1 MKALV
6 ALGALGALLIPTV
19 SMAAQACSDRAP
31 SAITAVDPDSLKC
44 QKTIAKELGKYAKT
58 KMKELSKCRLK
69 EPTGTCPTAKAT
81 EKMEKAAL
89 KTKEK
94 ITKACGVDSVQAGLS
109 SSYGGSADDTLIS
122 ECGLSQYAVETEVL
136 VGHFTGIATE
146 DPFQETPKP
155 RAKCVKDLGKL
166 GQKYVLGQLKTVS
179 KCIDKAMKDQA
190 AGNIADA
197 CVGQY
202 SGGVFVPPTDVKT
215 AESLDKLT
223 TKTEEKIA
231 KSCELTL
238 LGQTDPTFGF
248 IRSVFACS
256 GASTEADLQEC
267 VICNGWNGVLS
278 LVDAAYGEDYDAVVV
293 PGAANAIQAAVTAA
307 SAGDKIL
314 IRTGT
319 YDEEPTFPVLDN
331 HGVNIPIGTDDLSL
345 IGCGAATNDRPFLPA
360 ADLTYDNGMNA
371 VSVDGLTFQSLR
383 FEGWD
388 DNGIFVSS
396 ATGVTFRDIVDNG
409 LEETRYAVFPIL
421 STGILIE
428 ACTLEREDDAP
439 VYVGQSD
446 GFEIRFN
453 DIRRGVAA
461 IEFENSL
468 NGFGHNNY
476 ITENT
481 GGVLVFKDPT
491 LVDQSGDHLVLNNVI
506 ESNSTDNFGSGTVA
520 VVPRGTGI
528 MIVSN
533 DNSLFEANIIR
544 DNDTFGVLV
553 IDQSAANTLVD
564 PDPFPVLSGD
574 PDTFNNLIRRNF
586 LLLNAQAPQAGIPV
600 FADIAMA
607 FGTDGGN
614 QENCQTANL
623 GSDGVLFTTA
633 FPFGNGQN
641 DCDITP

>member
-19 SMAAQACSDRAP
+19 SMAVQACPDRAP
-31 SAITAVDPDSLKC
+31 NAITSVAPDSVKC
-44 QKTIAKELGKYAKT
+44 QKTMAKELSKYAKT

-69 EPTGTCPTAKAT
+69 EPSGTCPTAKVT
-81 EKMEKAAL
+81 EKNEKAAL

-94 ITKACGVDSVQAGLS
+94 ITKACGADSVQAGLT
-109 SSYGGSADDTLIS
+109 SSYAGSADDTLIS
-122 ECGLSQYAVETEVL
+122 ECALSQYAVDTEVL

-146 DPFQETPKP
+146 DPFQEKPKE
-155 RAKCVKDLGKL
+155 RAKCVKDLSKL

-179 KCIDKAMKDQA
+179 KCIDKAMKDQVG
-190 AGNIADA
+190 GNLADL

-202 SGGVFVPPTDVKT
+202 SGAVFIPPTDVKT
-215 AESLDKLT
+215 AEKLDKLT
-223 TKTEEKIA
+223 VKTEEKID
-231 KSCELTL
+231 KSCELTST
-238 LGQTDPTFGF
+238 GQFDPTFGF

-256 GASTEADLQEC
+256 GASTEADLQDC
-267 VICNGWNGVLS
+267 LICRGWDGVLN
-278 LVDAAYGEDYDAVVV
+278 LLDAAYAEDHDAVVV
-293 PGAANAIQAAVTAA
+293 AGAANAIQDAVTAA
-307 SAGDKIL
+307 TAGDKIFV
-314 IRTGT
+314 RSGT
-319 YDEEPTFPVLDN
+319 YDEDPNSPAVDGN
-331 HGVNIPIGTDDLSL
+331 GVNIPIGKDDLSL

-360 ADLTYDNGMNA
+360 ANLEYDNGMNA

-388 DNGIFVSS
+388 DNAIFVST
-396 ATGVTFRDIVDNG
+396 ANGVTFRDIVDNG

-421 STGILIE
+421 STGILVE
-428 ACTLEREDDAP
+428 ACTVEREDDAP
-439 VYVGQSD
+439 IYVGQSN

-461 IEFENSL
+461 IEFENSV

-481 GGVLVFKDPT
+481 GGVLVFKDPN
-491 LVDQSGDHLVLNNVI
+491 LVDQSGDHQVLNNVI
-506 ESNSTDNFGSGTVA
+506 ESNSTDNFGSGFVA

-533 DNSLFEANIIR
+533 DNSLFESNIIR
-544 DNDTFGVLV
+544 DNDSFGVLA
-553 IDQSAANTLVD
+553 IDQAAANTLVD

-574 PDTFNNLIRRNF
+574 PDSFNNLIRRNHV
-586 LLLNAQAPQAGIPV
+586 LLNAQDPDDVPV

-607 FGTDGGN
+607 FGTDSGN
-614 QENCQTANL
+614 QENCQTANI
-623 GSDGVLFTTA
+623 GSDGVLFSTA
-633 FPFGNGQN
+633 FPFGNDQN
-641 DCDITP
+641 DCDATP